1 MVRKT
6 GPSVGVGKGWWGR
19 DGCSEGAHTKV
30 TVLGDGPVVPPE
42 AGELETVKRS

>member
-6 GPSVGVGKGWWGR
+6 GPSGGTGKGWRGR

-30 TVLGDGPVVPPE
+30 TVLADGPVVPPE
-42 AGELETVKRS
+42 TGELETVKRS